1 MIKKYS
7 NKFPK
12 YKETGKRLF
21 NVPSEIEIE
30 VIYNINIGDLVG
42 VNAGNN
48 NTQYTCGNTNQGFQ
62 WIDTIPVS
70 SSIVSVKVE
79 FKIGVECAEGVKN
92 SSLNGAPQPGFNS
105 SVSHCSLNHPGPAPL
120 ITLNL
125 NPSDYNIGQNNV
137 FATSNH
143 SSCFGFE
150 RDPILDNYFAQ
161 ITVVYI

>member
-21 NVPSEIEIE
+21 KRPENIE
-30 VIYNINIGDLVG
+30 VIYNIDIGDLIGVG
-42 VNAGNN
+42 SGNN
-48 NTQYTCGNTNQGFQ
+48 NTQYSCNNTNQGFQ
-62 WIDTIPVS
+62 WIDTIPIS
-70 SSIVSVKVE
+70 SLIVSVKVE
-79 FKIGVECAEGVKN
+79 FKIGAECESGVKN
-92 SSLNGAPQPGFNS
+92 SSLNGAPQPDFNS
-105 SVSHCSLNHPGPAPL
+105 SVYHCSTSYPGPAPL

-137 FATSNH
+137 FGTGNH
-143 SSCFGFE
+143 GSCFGFE

-161 ITVVYI
+161 ITVVYK